1 MGQLATRRVHHPG
14 RGRGPTLRDGCGDE
28 HRRLQQPEL
37 SEASGFVYGLLTYG
51 APVVAAA
58 AILLS
63 FVTAGRRRGF
73 LVPVIAW
80 VLLLVDIAVLAATF
94 S

>member
-1 MGQLATRRVHHPG
+1 MSARNAGV
-14 RGRGPTLRDGCGDE
+14 
-28 HRRLQQPEL
+28 
-37 SEASGFVYGLLTYG
+37 LTYG
-51 APVVAAA
+51 APVVAAV

-73 LVPVIAW
+73 LVPVFAW
-80 VLLLVDIAVLAATF
+80 VVLVADIAVLAATF